1 MSGKR
6 HNKSIIIT
14 IIILLASA
22 YFLRAQD
29 QFGMI
34 KEKIIDPETKT
45 VNTDSLEK
53 YYLRLLTIQADSAI
67 SLFRGIHNEFI
78 KDKSEETKSQISLRV
93 LTEGLI
99 WKDDD
104 KYYEETIQNIF
115 DGIEKAIIQKDHRQ
129 TAHFYYLI
137 GRLHTKSENYNKA
150 YHYLLQALEEAKKAN
165 DIQQQMTYN
174 IKIGQLLI
182 ALNLKSQALDFFRK
196 NLQSSQQFAEEEFAQ
211 RERDIAII
219 NLMKVF
225 HLLNI
230 PDSVAY
236 YQEQLKYPQE
246 DYFPD
251 WHSVMSFYTYMGDYY
266 LWSGDNKSAFECYEK
281 TIDIY
286 IKYQAKH
293 SLGDIYTRLAYIY
306 ELEGQH
312 YKQLKNN
319 FTALTYR
326 KTNNSSTLIGSS
338 YANIAN
344 SYSKL
349 KNYDSAIFYLH
360 KAYKIH
366 SNRNRIDHYL
376 PHDAYKLYEVY
387 NDIGNTDSALKYYIL
402 YNEYSDS
409 ISYAQNQQKVLTM
422 NYEWQHK
429 EKQLQLGQLKKE
441 TQSKGYVIVGLILLF
456 ILVMIII
463 LLIVLQYRQRNRQ
476 YQIELRDKITRSQL
490 NPHFIFNALIA
501 IQSYVYQ
508 NRATE
513 AGAYI
518 AKFAKLMRLFLNNS
532 RVDFISLENEI
543 ETLTYYLSLQ
553 SIRFREKLSY
563 TLTTAPE
570 IDLINTMIPP
580 GLAQPFIEN
589 AIEHGIQPKEEGGN
603 VDLKIFISD
612 NSLCITVTDDGI
624 GIKNAKKSTKGQKHL
639 SLSTRITQERIDNIN
654 KKRYGKKKILFT
666 IANACDDCKYSGT
679 RVLFKIP
686 LNFVLKRNKNTKKS
700 R

>member
-1 MSGKR
+1 MPGKAL
-6 HNKSIIIT
+6 NKTIVT
-14 IIILLASA
+14 IIVLLLASA
-22 YFLRAQD
+22 FGLQAQD
-29 QFGMI
+29 QFEI
-34 KEKIIDPETKT
+34 IRKKIIDPETKT

-53 YYLRLLTIQADSAI
+53 YYLRLLTIQVDSAI
-67 SLFRGIHNEFI
+67 GLFRSIHNEFI
-78 KDKSEETKSQISLRV
+78 QDNSEETKSQISLRV

-99 WKDDD
+99 WKDED

-150 YHYLLQALEEAKKAN
+150 YQYLLQALDEAKKAN
-165 DIQQQMTYN
+165 DVRQQMTYN

-182 ALNLKSQALDFFRK
+182 ALNLKSQAVDLFRR
-196 NLQSSQQFAEEEFAQ
+196 NLLLSNSLTEDEFTQ
-211 RERDIAII
+211 REIAVI

-225 HLLNI
+225 HMLNI

-251 WHSVMSFYTYMGDYY
+251 WHSVMAFYTNLGDYF
-266 LWSGDNKSAFECYEK
+266 LWSGDFKSAFECYQK

-286 IKYQAKH
+286 KKYQAKH
-293 SLGDIYTRLAYIY
+293 SLGDIYTRMAYIY
-306 ELEGQH
+306 ELKGEHQQ
-312 YKQLKNN
+312 QLKNN
-319 FTALTYR
+319 FKALAHR
-326 KTNNSSTLIGSS
+326 KTNNSETLIGSS

-344 SYSKL
+344 SYSRL
-349 KNYDSAIFYLH
+349 KKYDSAIFYLQ

-366 SNRNRIDHYL
+366 SQRKRIDHYL
-376 PHDAYKLYEVY
+376 PHDTYKLYEVH
-387 NDIGNTDSALKYYIL
+387 NEMGNTDSALKYYIL
-402 YNEYSDS
+402 YNQYSDS

-422 NYEWQHK
+422 NHEWHYK
-429 EKQLQLGQLKKE
+429 EKQLQLSQLKKE
-441 TQSKGYVIVGLILLF
+441 TQLKGYVIVGLILLF
-456 ILVMIII
+456 FLITIII
-463 LLIVLQYRQRNRQ
+463 LLIVLQYRQRSRR

-508 NRATE
+508 NRAAE

-543 ETLTYYLSLQ
+543 ETLTYYMNLQ
-553 SIRFREKLSY
+553 SIRYREKLRYSI
-563 TLTTAPE
+563 TAGSE
-570 IDLINTMIPP
+570 LSNKNIMIPP

-603 VDLKIFISD
+603 VDLKFFISD
-612 NSLCITVTDDGI
+612 NSLCITVTDDGV
-624 GIKNAKKSTKGQKHL
+624 GIKNAKKSTKGQKHF
-639 SLSTRITQERIDNIN
+639 SLSTQITQERIDNIN
-654 KKRYGKKKILFT
+654 GKRYGKKKILFT
-666 IANACDDCKYSGT
+666 ITNACDDYEYPGT
-679 RVLFKIP
+679 KVLFKIP
-686 LNFVLKRNKNTKKS
+686 LSFVMKSAKNTRKIGG
-700 R
+700 